1 MINKRSII
9 CGLLSLAL
17 FANLNGQEKLVEI
30 SGRIKGVGNGE
41 IRVLDPVKG
50 EIKHFNATQDNFK
63 IEVPLHTNDQR
74 FFTLHLPS
82 LGDMGPSMKTPALFF
97 MVDNDPINIQAHFE
111 EGSVKADTIIGA
123 NDFNTFNA
131 TYKQLKSTGELMLA
145 SDEYNKAFNA
155 YNNVAQTEQN
165 LEALKAVGD
174 KIEAIYAD
182 QRKEI
187 TELIASNPKSLT
199 VATLASQ
206 YTAPEMTP
214 DAISTFLSQFD
225 KGVIA
230 QSFYLK
236 ELQNKLAKVSQLEV
250 GQQAPDF
257 TIKGADQKAIKLS
270 DFKGKYVLLDF
281 WASWCG
287 PCRREM
293 PHVKAAYEQF
303 KGNNFQVFAVSIDSD
318 AAAWKKALEEDSM
331 PFVHALDVKGK
342 QSVGDLYMV
351 RAIPTNFLIDSTGKI
366 IAKNLRG
373 EELSKF
379 LESRL

>member
-1 MINKRSII
+1 MNKRSII

-50 EIKHFNATQDNFK
+50 EIKRFNATQDNFK
-63 IEVPLHTNDQR
+63 IEVPLQTNDQR

-97 MVDNDPINIQAHFE
+97 MVDNDPINIQAHIE

-145 SDEYNKAFNA
+145 SDEYNKTFNA
-155 YNNVAQTEQN
+155 YNNVAQTEEN

-214 DAISTFLSQFD
+214 NAISAFLSQFD

-293 PHVKAAYEQF
+293 PHVRAAYEQF

-318 AAAWKKALEEDSM
+318 AAAWKKALEVDNM

>member
-1 MINKRSII
+1 MMNKRSII

-17 FANLNGQEKLVEI
+17 FTNLNGQEKIVEI

-50 EIKHFNATQDNFK
+50 EIKRFNATQDNFK
-63 IEVPLHTNDQR
+63 IEVPLQTNDQR

-97 MVDNDPINIQAHFE
+97 MVDNDPINIQAHIE
-111 EGSVKADTIIGA
+111 EGSVKADTIVGA

-165 LEALKAVGD
+165 REALKAVGD

-214 DAISTFLSQFD
+214 NAISTFLSQFD

-318 AAAWKKALEEDSM
+318 AAAWKKALKEDNM

>member
-1 MINKRSII
+1 MMNKRSII
-9 CGLLSLAL
+9 FGLLGLAL
-17 FANLNGQEKLVEI
+17 FTNVHGQEKLVEI
-30 SGRIKGVGNGE
+30 SGRIKGIGNGE

-50 EIKHFNATQDNFK
+50 EIKRFNATQDNFK

-74 FFTLHLPS
+74 FFTMHLPS

-97 MVDNDPINIQAHFE
+97 MVDDDPINIQAHIE
-111 EGSVKADTIIGA
+111 EGSVETDTIIGA
-123 NDFNTFNA
+123 NDFNAFNS
-131 TYKQLKSTGELMLA
+131 TYKQLKSTGELMLVTA
-145 SDEYNKAFNA
+145 EYNNAFNA
-155 YNNVAQTEQN
+155 YNNVAQTEEN

-174 KIEAIYAD
+174 KIEAIYTD

-199 VATLASQ
+199 FATLASQ

-257 TIKGADQKAIKLS
+257 TIKGVDQKAIKLS

-303 KGNNFQVFAVSIDSD
+303 KGNNFQVFAVSIDRD

>member
-1 MINKRSII
+1 MNKRSII

-17 FANLNGQEKLVEI
+17 FTNLNGQEKLVEI

-50 EIKHFNATQDNFK
+50 EIKRFNATQDNFK
-63 IEVPLHTNDQR
+63 IEVPLQTNDQR

-97 MVDNDPINIQAHFE
+97 MVDNDPINIQAHIE

-155 YNNVAQTEQN
+155 YNNVAQTEEN

-318 AAAWKKALEEDSM
+318 ATAWKKALEEDNM

>member
-1 MINKRSII
+1 MMNKRSII

-17 FANLNGQEKLVEI
+17 FTNLNGQEKLVEI

-50 EIKHFNATQDNFK
+50 EIKRFNATQDNFK
-63 IEVPLHTNDQR
+63 IEVPLQTNDQR

-97 MVDNDPINIQAHFE
+97 MVDNDPINIQAHIE

-155 YNNVAQTEQN
+155 YNNVAQTEEN

-214 DAISTFLSQFD
+214 DAISKFLSQFD

-257 TIKGADQKAIKLS
+257 TIKGADQKVIKLS

-318 AAAWKKALEEDSM
+318 ATAWKKALEEDNM

>member
-1 MINKRSII
+1 MMNKRSII

-17 FANLNGQEKLVEI
+17 FTNLNGQEKLVEI

-50 EIKHFNATQDNFK
+50 EIKRFNATQDNFK
-63 IEVPLHTNDQR
+63 IEVPLQTNDQR

-97 MVDNDPINIQAHFE
+97 MADNDPINIQAHIE

-131 TYKQLKSTGELMLA
+131 TYKQLKSTGKLMLVTE
-145 SDEYNKAFNA
+145 EYNKAFNA
-155 YNNVAQTEQN
+155 YNNVAQTEEN

-174 KIEAIYAD
+174 KIEAIYTD
-182 QRKEI
+182 QRQEI

-214 DAISTFLSQFD
+214 SAISTFLSQFD

-236 ELQNKLAKVSQLEV
+236 ELQTKLAKVSQLEV

-257 TIKGADQKAIKLS
+257 TIKGVDQKAIKLS

-318 AAAWKKALEEDSM
+318 AAAWKKALEEDNM

>member
-1 MINKRSII
+1 MNKQSII

-17 FANLNGQEKLVEI
+17 FTNLNGQEKIVEI

-41 IRVLDPVKG
+41 IRVLDPVKE
-50 EIKHFNATQDNFK
+50 EIKRFNATQDNFK

-74 FFTLHLPS
+74 FYTLHLPS

-97 MVDNDPINIQAHFE
+97 MADNDPINIQAHIE

-131 TYKQLKSTGELMLA
+131 TYKQLKSTGKLMLVTE
-145 SDEYNKAFNA
+145 EYNKAFNA
-155 YNNVAQTEQN
+155 YNNVAQTEEN
-165 LEALKAVGD
+165 LEVLKAVGE

-187 TELIASNPKSLT
+187 NELIASNPKSLT

-214 DAISTFLSQFD
+214 DAISTFLFQFD

-257 TIKGADQKAIKLS
+257 TIKGVDQKAIKLS

-379 LESRL
+379 LASRL

>member
-1 MINKRSII
+1 
-9 CGLLSLAL
+9 
-17 FANLNGQEKLVEI
+17 
-30 SGRIKGVGNGE
+30 
-41 IRVLDPVKG
+41 
-50 EIKHFNATQDNFK
+50 
-63 IEVPLHTNDQR
+63 
-74 FFTLHLPS
+74 
-82 LGDMGPSMKTPALFF
+82 
-97 MVDNDPINIQAHFE
+97 MVDNDPINIQAHIE

-165 LEALKAVGD
+165 LEALKVVGD

-214 DAISTFLSQFD
+214 DAISKFLSQFD

-303 KGNNFQVFAVSIDSD
+303 KGNNFQVVAVSIDID
-318 AAAWKKALEEDSM
+318 AAAWKKALEEDNM

-379 LESRL
+379 LGSRL

>member
-9 CGLLSLAL
+9 FGLLGLAL
-17 FANLNGQEKLVEI
+17 FTNVHGQEKLVEI
-30 SGRIKGVGNGE
+30 SGRIKGIGNGE

-50 EIKHFNATQDNFK
+50 EIKRFHATQDNFK

-74 FFTLHLPS
+74 FFTMHLPS

-97 MVDNDPINIQAHFE
+97 MVDNDPINIQAHIE
-111 EGSVKADTIIGA
+111 EGSVKTDTINGA
-123 NDFNTFNA
+123 NDFNAFNA
-131 TYKQLKSTGELMLA
+131 TYKQLKSTGELMLVTE
-145 SDEYNKAFNA
+145 EYNKAFNA
-155 YNNVAQTEQN
+155 YNNVAKTEEN
-165 LEALKAVGD
+165 LAALKAVGD
-174 KIEAIYAD
+174 KIEAIYSD
-182 QRKEI
+182 QQKEI

-318 AAAWKKALEEDSM
+318 AAAWKKALEEDNM

>member
-1 MINKRSII
+1 
-9 CGLLSLAL
+9 
-17 FANLNGQEKLVEI
+17 
-30 SGRIKGVGNGE
+30 
-41 IRVLDPVKG
+41 
-50 EIKHFNATQDNFK
+50 
-63 IEVPLHTNDQR
+63 
-74 FFTLHLPS
+74 
-82 LGDMGPSMKTPALFF
+82 
-97 MVDNDPINIQAHFE
+97 
-111 EGSVKADTIIGA
+111 
-123 NDFNTFNA
+123 
-131 TYKQLKSTGELMLA
+131 
-145 SDEYNKAFNA
+145 
-155 YNNVAQTEQN
+155 
-165 LEALKAVGD
+165 
-174 KIEAIYAD
+174 
-182 QRKEI
+182 
-187 TELIASNPKSLT
+187 
-199 VATLASQ
+199 
-206 YTAPEMTP
+206 
-214 DAISTFLSQFD
+214 
-225 KGVIA
+225 
-230 QSFYLK
+230 
-236 ELQNKLAKVSQLEV
+236 LEV
-250 GQQAPDF
+250 GQQAADF

-318 AAAWKKALEEDSM
+318 AAAWKKALKEDNM

>member
-1 MINKRSII
+1 MNKQSII

-17 FANLNGQEKLVEI
+17 FTNLNGQEKLVEI

-50 EIKHFNATQDNFK
+50 EIKRFNANQDNFK

-74 FFTLHLPS
+74 FYTLHLPS

-97 MVDNDPINIQAHFE
+97 MADNDPINIQAHIE

-131 TYKQLKSTGELMLA
+131 TYKQLKSTGKLMLVTE
-145 SDEYNKAFNA
+145 EYNKAFNA
-155 YNNVAQTEQN
+155 YNNVAQTEEN

-174 KIEAIYAD
+174 KIEAIYTD
-182 QRKEI
+182 QRQEI

-236 ELQNKLAKVSQLEV
+236 ELQTKLAKVSQLEV

-257 TIKGADQKAIKLS
+257 TIKGVDQKAIKLS

-318 AAAWKKALEEDSM
+318 AAAWKKALEEDNM

>member
-1 MINKRSII
+1 MNKRSII

-50 EIKHFNATQDNFK
+50 EIKRFNATQDNFK
-63 IEVPLHTNDQR
+63 IEVPLQTNDQR

-97 MVDNDPINIQAHFE
+97 MVDNDPINIQAHIE
-111 EGSVKADTIIGA
+111 EGSVKADTIVGA

-318 AAAWKKALEEDSM
+318 AAAWKKALEEDNM